1 MVKELT
7 KNTFFESSIFLDV
20 FLVTSDV
27 DIKYFSY
34 INKEEVLT
42 AFGLNWLLLF
52 LYQMGGNIL
61 C

>member
-1 MVKELT
+1 MVKKLT

-42 AFGLNWLLLF
+42 AFGLN
-52 LYQMGGNIL
+52 
-61 C
+61 